1 MLLQTGIISPSKLR
15 MKLMG
20 HHHQKKKDG
29 SNSNSSRT
37 SPSRLEDSEF
47 VKNSL
52 LESQNGDFGEEGF
65 DDFYL
70 YPFPPSVTVL
80 MVDCIY

>member
-1 MLLQTGIISPSKLR
+1 MISPSKLR

-20 HHHQKKKDG
+20 PHHLRKKDG

-37 SPSRLEDSEF
+37 SPSKLDDADF

-52 LESQNGDFGEEGF
+52 LATTNGEDEGRLLF
-65 DDFYL
+65 LCYEPDIGCF
-70 YPFPPSVTVL
+70 V
-80 MVDCIY
+80 IIA